1 MCHHLT
7 EVGTAG
13 FRSAAMVE
21 VLAAVL
27 PLRPIWRAFGRPRPE
42 RPQGFPVWPLWF
54 APLAFLH
61 ARRAGALFVI
71 GLVADALLAA

>member
-1 MCHHLT
+1 
-7 EVGTAG
+7 VAAG
-13 FRSAAMVE
+13 ALPATTLVVF
-21 VLAAVL
+21 AAVL
-27 PLRPIWRAFGRPRPE
+27 RLRPIWRAFGRPRPE
-42 RPQGFPVWPLWF
+42 RPPQGFPVWPLWF